1 MCVNKVEFLLNVL
14 FKNQGTQDCII
25 YQMKIHV
32 KESVEFQML
41 EMRAEI
47 RDLKKYEVIL
57 ENPLKKEIII
67 KRD

>member
-1 MCVNKVEFLLNVL
+1 MCVNKAEFLLNIL

-25 YQMKIHV
+25 YQMKIQV

-47 RDLKKYEVIL
+47 RELKKYEIIL